1 MNVFFKVLMIAFVVL
16 GISFEAVAKDKKDK
30 APKLKEKNVEEC
42 HWVGDPKVETCRG
55 TQFAKGFAKCG
66 AAITT
71 AYCGV
76 EYAGNVK
83 SCVFD
88 DNRGKTKD
96 CFEESV
102 VPFSERLRKQGRRR
116 VVRDSM
122 CVWDANESFAG
133 ENDNYTNCA
142 IDGQLYTFRR
152 ASCLIENQ
160 RYQPMLF
167 CKVADVSHMPVSC
180 MTDETSPM
188 TLACRKQYVMQTN
201 RSLTT
206 GESMNRYG
214 PTNSPNNTTAQQE
227 SR

>member
-1 MNVFFKVLMIAFVVL
+1 MNALIKMLVVAFMVL
-16 GISFEAVAKDKKDK
+16 GVSLQASAKNKKEK
-30 APKLKEKNVEEC
+30 AQKLKEKNVEEC

-55 TQFAKGFAKCG
+55 SQYAKGFAKCG

-71 AYCGV
+71 AYCGIKF
-76 EYAGNVK
+76 AGDVK
-83 SCVFD
+83 SCIFD
-88 DNRGKTKD
+88 DNSGKTKD
-96 CFEESV
+96 CYEESV
-102 VPFSERLRKQGRRR
+102 VPFSERLKKQGRRR
-116 VVRDSM
+116 VVKDSM

-142 IDGQLYTFRR
+142 IDGELYTFRR

-180 MTDETSPM
+180 MNDEANEM
-188 TLACRKQYVMQTN
+188 TLNCRKQYVMQTN

-214 PTNSPNNTTAQQE
+214 PTKANGTAQ
-227 SR
+227 